1 MRKFL
6 LSTIALMMSVA
17 MMAVGAGNGTS
28 KANAIDFDWANG
40 HKPAL
45 SAGSWY
51 RVSLSPLKAQAND
64 PTLALYL
71 TNLTDETAA
80 VSVTVEASLL
90 GQSSSS
96 KFNYNIAGKDYQLWS
111 KKTFT
116 AAGRELSLKQMMDLG
131 LSEIYLQLTANKE
144 IALSAKVYETEDIVD
159 DACSK
164 AKDFDWTGVS
174 VPAGEQWYR
183 LNLAEV
189 KMANKQLKFVVA
201 NNGVSAANVAFDMS
215 LDCPAS
221 AVIEKDWVI
230 AAGAEQKDELGRVF
244 LDVLNEDYVFVK
256 LTTNQPLTLSVE
268 EEVVVV
274 DPDQFADFDCASA
287 PELVFDEEMNLTA
300 GKHVYKVRRAELIA
314 ERDFDTEFH
323 VTNNTDAAA
332 NLAVEV
338 AFACPVKSVVTQNL
352 VIDAHESIMKLVKG
366 DMLKAVNSEWVYI
379 RFVADQDLT
388 ATVGMRNVSPCVNA
402 LPFDWN
408 VGAALNA
415 GESQWYDV
423 DITSLKQNKQHV
435 RLSFTNHSD
444 AYALVNVEVALDC
457 NGTILP
463 MTLPIP
469 AGLTVSQTIDYQLL
483 ARSPLNR
490 IYVGVST
497 DSYIE
502 LAASTKDAI
511 AADQTPCLNAIAPE
525 HGVEYTHEANTTQWY
540 KISLDLLKSTTDYSS
555 IYLANKGNSRAHV
568 TVGMVTD
575 CQYTTGTTLTI
586 PVPAG
591 LEVGAL
597 APNVLGRLIQELTR
611 FERAYNKVDAKD
623 VYLEIHSDQ
632 PLAFGLDVVN
642 KATNPCLREDLITF
656 DWNKGAKVVKGEP
669 KWFDMDIDAVK
680 AAGKHV
686 KLTFTNHTDSI
697 VWAATVVS
705 AECPAKLTMPLLV
718 PVPAGMSVD
727 KVINYQLFAVADIH
741 NIYIGVMTDGALE
754 LKAESTDAT
763 ILPPADCLTAKTV
776 VSGEEYVQQAGT
788 QWYQFPMSLIDE
800 MGKAASI
807 SFKNMTSKHATLTA
821 GVTIGCDYAAA
832 TVAKVKVPRDIEFT
846 LNVPKL
852 LLSKVRG
859 LVDPAITSFYLQLTT
874 DQAIAF
880 SLNTQAAGVNAC
892 ASAVE
897 FDWTAWETDG
907 LKLKANEEQWYKV
920 NIAYPL
926 EKLKNGEDITL
937 ALSNPNLMP
946 VEVDLAVSPTCPVVL
961 SLEKSVTIP
970 AGTAV
975 SKTLSYDEVMKL
987 IAQYDKYDLA
997 DRDFGKLMEQINVYV
1012 LYNKLVQVLE
1022 DRGYDKYLPLDKIDP
1037 VVNKYGESA
1046 SLANLKEL
1054 VENYDKYLTVAE
1066 LKSRLEPYKE
1076 KVSIETLLGLID
1088 KYGDYIPYV
1097 DAQQLID
1104 NADVLIPYI
1113 GTATAIVDKCKQYI
1127 SKDDLKQLVERI
1139 KSYVPFE
1146 EMKKLAARLEKY
1158 LPEKNTF
1165 YVYVKASG
1173 DLEIN
1178 PGAPIEPDCSDEAIE
1193 LTVEACE
1200 SYEWHGVE
1208 YTTSGD
1214 YTYIENVANC
1224 EDAEWLDW
1232 KQPIKLSEFTAPW
1245 YKLDVS
1251 EIITNES
1258 DFSLTLVNDLG
1269 ATVQMP
1275 LELHYYCSEDGDGFI
1290 ASDSREIAEGTY
1302 TREIPYALFDE
1313 FIGPEYETIYL
1324 HNVNADCDR
1333 VEVLHLTIIKS
1344 ETTTM
1349 PIEYAT
1355 ICEGETYDWRGNT
1368 YSVSDTIV
1376 VEEALECGKAIH
1388 TLKLDVINGDTVM
1401 PTEYKTICEGETYT
1415 WRGTDYTVAD
1425 TIVVEEVR
1433 TCGTATYTLVLDVIN
1448 GNTTSST
1455 EATICEGE
1463 NYEWR
1468 GNLYNAAGTYTEDVV
1483 LECGTATY
1491 TLVLT
1496 VKDCSVTPQDPCEN
1510 AELVQWDDVIV
1521 VPANADKWY
1530 KVDYRTA
1537 LASGKDIE
1545 VTLKNGAD
1553 NNNVEV
1559 KFSTECF
1566 DPNEVVASAGIT
1578 VKAKVPASWTD
1589 QIYVWVWPTGGEGH
1603 EEIATKDG
1611 DWWTYTHQGADVNI
1625 LFKEGTGWKG
1635 LEYQTVD
1642 MSFTE
1647 NACVEIEPSV
1657 WGDKAT
1663 YIVVECDDNV
1673 AAAGITVKAKVP
1685 ANWTDQIYVW
1695 VWPTGGEGHEEIAT
1709 KDGDWWTYTHQGADV
1724 NILFK
1729 EGTGWKGLEYQTVD
1743 MSFTENACV
1752 EIEPSVWGDKATYTV
1767 VECDDNV
1774 AGGATYNT
1782 FATSFAPY
1790 ETQQH
1795 TLTQADM
1802 ARLGIVDYVYAHVT
1816 TTGEFTV
1823 TADTIDTPVVPEC
1836 EDTYYEFTYYFC
1848 GVKVS
1853 WDGVIYDQPGD
1864 YTHKYL
1870 RADGCYDVVTM
1881 HLIEDCTTPCTP
1893 VYTEFDAV
1901 FCGEYNWNGT
1911 IYTAP
1916 GDYEQ
1921 TLTAVTGCDSIVTMH
1936 LTEYCP
1942 VTPECENVYTEFST
1956 TFCGSFTWNGVV
1968 YTEAGDYVQTLS
1980 KTDGCD
1986 SIVTL
1991 HLEEDCQT
1999 PPVLPENPCL
2009 NAIPFDWTVGAFL
2022 AAGEAQW
2029 YEMDITSL
2037 IENKQHLML
2046 NFINHSDE
2054 NAWINVVVA
2063 LDCEGKMVPV
2073 MLPVLANMNVDQT
2086 IDYQILKRSP
2096 EKRIYVGVYTK
2107 EADIELKSA
2116 VRSAIATDQT
2126 PCLNAT
2132 EVQYNETYVHEPG
2145 TSWYKVSV
2153 DLLKNNSDAL
2163 GFYFANKG
2171 NKHAHVTVGMVADC
2185 YYTTGTTIT
2194 LPIPSGVDFNV
2205 LAPNL
2210 LKVLMQE
2217 VESFEEKLNDWD
2229 VQEIY
2234 VELTS
2239 DQTIEFALK
2248 AKDGN
2253 YDCESAIDFD
2263 WADWEANGIQLQA
2276 DQDVW
2281 YRMNMEYPIEKLLR
2295 EEEVVI
2301 AITNLDSVAVDV
2313 EMTVSPTC
2321 PVVVS
2326 VDKSFSV
2333 PARTA
2338 VKKTLSYAD
2347 AMQWLSR
2354 HDAYLPYDQ
2363 IQLFVD
2369 KYGDHLSVA
2378 ELKNMLNN
2386 YEKYISVEQLKQE
2399 LAKHKDYVS
2408 YETVEAAL
2416 AKYGKYIPYVDAE
2429 ALLKKY
2435 EDELLIAAGYA
2446 VVVLKECDPYITAEN
2461 FWQVVDYCKP
2471 YIPVEELKH
2480 LLEIVEKHLTDYTC
2494 YLRVKTTGDLYVG
2507 PKPLPI
2513 PCDDVLVEETVE
2525 ACGQYEWK
2533 GVLYT
2538 VSGDYT
2544 FTQPL
2549 ADPANAEFLDW
2560 KQPIKLS
2567 EFTAPWYK
2575 VDVTEV
2581 IATHSDFTLL
2591 IENDLN
2597 ETQEVTLALHDAMAE
2612 FLLSGSWKVA
2622 TGVHPKTVTF
2632 EEFEQIVDPEHKV
2645 LYLHNVNYDCERT
2658 EVLHLTIKNC
2668 DETITAAVCD
2678 GTVYV
2683 DPITNVEHLISSLV
2697 PSTLTWTET
2706 VLTANKE
2713 KTTYTYVI
2721 TPIVAPAALTAEVLA
2736 TIPGATPVLT
2746 PGLMP
2751 NVAGTAEAI
2760 KAYYES
2766 IDTESVSDVVSV
2778 YWETVAVACGA
2789 TSHTMTLVVEDDCD
2803 NIVKAEIT
2811 LEVAAVEPVEE
2822 TVTACDSYEWNGE
2835 TYTVSGDYEYT
2846 TTNANGCDS
2855 VVILHLTINK
2865 SEVVEET
2872 VTACD
2877 SYEWNGQTYT
2887 ESGDYTF
2894 NTVAANGC
2902 DRTEILHLTI
2912 NTTKYEEVTVVACD
2926 SYEWNGQTYTES
2938 GDYTFNT
2945 VAANGCDRTEILH
2958 LTINTTKYEE
2968 VTVVACDSYEW
2979 NGETYTESVDK
2990 TFTTVATNGCD
3001 SVVTLHLTIT
3011 KSEVVEETVTACDSY
3026 TWNGETY
3033 TESGDYVFN
3042 TTTADGCERVETL
3055 HLTINKSATA
3065 EETVVTCDSYEWNGE
3080 TYTESG
3086 DYVFN
3091 TTTTAGCDSVV
3102 TLHLTILPEA
3112 VTETEDLVICESEF
3126 PYLWRNQVLNAPGT
3140 YEVVEQYE
3148 ATSCDSV
3155 IHVLNLQVYALTL
3168 PTSVSTPIAVCGHTV
3183 DVSKATTEIEA
3194 HIAANL
3200 YAQNVTI
3207 VWEVQNAGGAWLPV
3221 ADVVLNGTDEAVTV
3235 RYTINSDCGS
3245 TEPVVF
3251 DNVPVEM
3258 PNPSNDV
3265 DMDNISAISKYGNRI
3280 ILLNL
3285 NAIQAAH
3292 GWIPEPEDVMWY
3304 RVVNGLDVY
3313 GEPGDDEFTG
3323 KTGHYFNYD
3332 DATSMTGQYYALIV
3346 HNNLTNPNECEM
3358 YMRTEVITCSASGIA
3373 PRLMPN
3379 VARPNELLT
3388 LTNLNSADVTEIRVY
3403 SASGELL
3410 ETYVADQVP
3419 EFIFN
3424 AAHTSG
3430 FYMVDVQTQD
3440 NKVTLRYI
3448 VK

>member
-1 MRKFL
+1 M
-6 LSTIALMMSVA
+6 
-17 MMAVGAGNGTS
+17 
-28 KANAIDFDWANG
+28 
-40 HKPAL
+40 
-45 SAGSWY
+45 
-51 RVSLSPLKAQAND
+51 
-64 PTLALYL
+64 
-71 TNLTDETAA
+71 
-80 VSVTVEASLL
+80 
-90 GQSSSS
+90 
-96 KFNYNIAGKDYQLWS
+96 
-111 KKTFT
+111 
-116 AAGRELSLKQMMDLG
+116 
-131 LSEIYLQLTANKE
+131 
-144 IALSAKVYETEDIVD
+144 
-159 DACSK
+159 
-164 AKDFDWTGVS
+164 
-174 VPAGEQWYR
+174 
-183 LNLAEV
+183 
-189 KMANKQLKFVVA
+189 
-201 NNGVSAANVAFDMS
+201 
-215 LDCPAS
+215 
-221 AVIEKDWVI
+221 
-230 AAGAEQKDELGRVF
+230 
-244 LDVLNEDYVFVK
+244 
-256 LTTNQPLTLSVE
+256 
-268 EEVVVV
+268 
-274 DPDQFADFDCASA
+274 
-287 PELVFDEEMNLTA
+287 
-300 GKHVYKVRRAELIA
+300 
-314 ERDFDTEFH
+314 
-323 VTNNTDAAA
+323 
-332 NLAVEV
+332 
-338 AFACPVKSVVTQNL
+338 
-352 VIDAHESIMKLVKG
+352 
-366 DMLKAVNSEWVYI
+366 
-379 RFVADQDLT
+379 
-388 ATVGMRNVSPCVNA
+388 
-402 LPFDWN
+402 
-408 VGAALNA
+408 
-415 GESQWYDV
+415 
-423 DITSLKQNKQHV
+423 
-435 RLSFTNHSD
+435 
-444 AYALVNVEVALDC
+444 
-457 NGTILP
+457 
-463 MTLPIP
+463 
-469 AGLTVSQTIDYQLL
+469 
-483 ARSPLNR
+483 
-490 IYVGVST
+490 
-497 DSYIE
+497 
-502 LAASTKDAI
+502 
-511 AADQTPCLNAIAPE
+511 
-525 HGVEYTHEANTTQWY
+525 
-540 KISLDLLKSTTDYSS
+540 
-555 IYLANKGNSRAHV
+555 
-568 TVGMVTD
+568 
-575 CQYTTGTTLTI
+575 
-586 PVPAG
+586 
-591 LEVGAL
+591 
-597 APNVLGRLIQELTR
+597 
-611 FERAYNKVDAKD
+611 
-623 VYLEIHSDQ
+623 
-632 PLAFGLDVVN
+632 
-642 KATNPCLREDLITF
+642 
-656 DWNKGAKVVKGEP
+656 
-669 KWFDMDIDAVK
+669 
-680 AAGKHV
+680 
-686 KLTFTNHTDSI
+686 
-697 VWAATVVS
+697 
-705 AECPAKLTMPLLV
+705 
-718 PVPAGMSVD
+718 
-727 KVINYQLFAVADIH
+727 
-741 NIYIGVMTDGALE
+741 
-754 LKAESTDAT
+754 
-763 ILPPADCLTAKTV
+763 
-776 VSGEEYVQQAGT
+776 
-788 QWYQFPMSLIDE
+788 
-800 MGKAASI
+800 
-807 SFKNMTSKHATLTA
+807 
-821 GVTIGCDYAAA
+821 
-832 TVAKVKVPRDIEFT
+832 
-846 LNVPKL
+846 
-852 LLSKVRG
+852 
-859 LVDPAITSFYLQLTT
+859 
-874 DQAIAF
+874 
-880 SLNTQAAGVNAC
+880 
-892 ASAVE
+892 
-897 FDWTAWETDG
+897 
-907 LKLKANEEQWYKV
+907 
-920 NIAYPL
+920 
-926 EKLKNGEDITL
+926 
-937 ALSNPNLMP
+937 
-946 VEVDLAVSPTCPVVL
+946 
-961 SLEKSVTIP
+961 
-970 AGTAV
+970 
-975 SKTLSYDEVMKL
+975 
-987 IAQYDKYDLA
+987 
-997 DRDFGKLMEQINVYV
+997 
-1012 LYNKLVQVLE
+1012 
-1022 DRGYDKYLPLDKIDP
+1022 
-1037 VVNKYGESA
+1037 
-1046 SLANLKEL
+1046 
-1054 VENYDKYLTVAE
+1054 
-1066 LKSRLEPYKE
+1066 
-1076 KVSIETLLGLID
+1076 
-1088 KYGDYIPYV
+1088 
-1097 DAQQLID
+1097 
-1104 NADVLIPYI
+1104 
-1113 GTATAIVDKCKQYI
+1113 
-1127 SKDDLKQLVERI
+1127 
-1139 KSYVPFE
+1139 
-1146 EMKKLAARLEKY
+1146 
-1158 LPEKNTF
+1158 
-1165 YVYVKASG
+1165 
-1173 DLEIN
+1173 
-1178 PGAPIEPDCSDEAIE
+1178 
-1193 LTVEACE
+1193 
-1200 SYEWHGVE
+1200 
-1208 YTTSGD
+1208 
-1214 YTYIENVANC
+1214 
-1224 EDAEWLDW
+1224 
-1232 KQPIKLSEFTAPW
+1232 
-1245 YKLDVS
+1245 
-1251 EIITNES
+1251 
-1258 DFSLTLVNDLG
+1258 
-1269 ATVQMP
+1269 
-1275 LELHYYCSEDGDGFI
+1275 
-1290 ASDSREIAEGTY
+1290 
-1302 TREIPYALFDE
+1302 
-1313 FIGPEYETIYL
+1313 
-1324 HNVNADCDR
+1324 
-1333 VEVLHLTIIKS
+1333 
-1344 ETTTM
+1344 
-1349 PIEYAT
+1349 
-1355 ICEGETYDWRGNT
+1355 
-1368 YSVSDTIV
+1368 
-1376 VEEALECGKAIH
+1376 
-1388 TLKLDVINGDTVM
+1388 
-1401 PTEYKTICEGETYT
+1401 
-1415 WRGTDYTVAD
+1415 
-1425 TIVVEEVR
+1425 
-1433 TCGTATYTLVLDVIN
+1433 
-1448 GNTTSST
+1448 
-1455 EATICEGE
+1455 
-1463 NYEWR
+1463 
-1468 GNLYNAAGTYTEDVV
+1468 
-1483 LECGTATY
+1483 
-1491 TLVLT
+1491 
-1496 VKDCSVTPQDPCEN
+1496 
-1510 AELVQWDDVIV
+1510 
-1521 VPANADKWY
+1521 
-1530 KVDYRTA
+1530 
-1537 LASGKDIE
+1537 
-1545 VTLKNGAD
+1545 
-1553 NNNVEV
+1553 
-1559 KFSTECF
+1559 
-1566 DPNEVVASAGIT
+1566 
-1578 VKAKVPASWTD
+1578 
-1589 QIYVWVWPTGGEGH
+1589 
-1603 EEIATKDG
+1603 
-1611 DWWTYTHQGADVNI
+1611 
-1625 LFKEGTGWKG
+1625 
-1635 LEYQTVD
+1635 
-1642 MSFTE
+1642 
-1647 NACVEIEPSV
+1647 
-1657 WGDKAT
+1657 
-1663 YIVVECDDNV
+1663 
-1673 AAAGITVKAKVP
+1673 
-1685 ANWTDQIYVW
+1685 
-1695 VWPTGGEGHEEIAT
+1695 
-1709 KDGDWWTYTHQGADV
+1709 
-1724 NILFK
+1724 
-1729 EGTGWKGLEYQTVD
+1729 
-1743 MSFTENACV
+1743 
-1752 EIEPSVWGDKATYTV
+1752 
-1767 VECDDNV
+1767 
-1774 AGGATYNT
+1774 
-1782 FATSFAPY
+1782 
-1790 ETQQH
+1790 
-1795 TLTQADM
+1795 
-1802 ARLGIVDYVYAHVT
+1802 
-1816 TTGEFTV
+1816 
-1823 TADTIDTPVVPEC
+1823 
-1836 EDTYYEFTYYFC
+1836 
-1848 GVKVS
+1848 
-1853 WDGVIYDQPGD
+1853 
-1864 YTHKYL
+1864 
-1870 RADGCYDVVTM
+1870 
-1881 HLIEDCTTPCTP
+1881 
-1893 VYTEFDAV
+1893 
-1901 FCGEYNWNGT
+1901 
-1911 IYTAP
+1911 
-1916 GDYEQ
+1916 
-1921 TLTAVTGCDSIVTMH
+1921 
-1936 LTEYCP
+1936 
-1942 VTPECENVYTEFST
+1942 
-1956 TFCGSFTWNGVV
+1956 V

-1991 HLEEDCQT
+1991 HLTEDCVT
-1999 PPVLPENPCL
+1999 PPTPEIPGNPCL
-2009 NAIPFDWTVGAFL
+2009 DAIPFDWTVGAFL

-2046 NFINHSDE
+2046 TFINHSDE
-2054 NAWINVVVA
+2054 NAWINVAVA
-2063 LDCEGKMVPV
+2063 LDCEGKIVPM

-2326 VDKSFSV
+2326 VDKAFSV

-2347 AMQWLSR
+2347 AMQWLAR
-2354 HDAYLPYDQ
+2354 HDEYLPYEQ
-2363 IQLFVD
+2363 IKLFVD

-2378 ELKNMLNN
+2378 ELKDMLKN

-2435 EDELLIAAGYA
+2435 EDELVIAAGYA
-2446 VVVLKECDPYITAEN
+2446 VVVLKECDPYITTEN

-2567 EFTAPWYK
+2567 EFTEPWYK

-2668 DETITAAVCD
+2668 DETITDAVCD

-2751 NVAGTAEAI
+2751 NVAGTVEAI

-2766 IDTESVSDVVSV
+2766 IDTESISDVVTVS
-2778 YWETVAVACGA
+2778 WETAAVACGA

-2912 NTTKYEEVTVVACD
+2912 NKSEVVEETVTACD

-2979 NGETYTESVDK
+2979 NGQTYTESDDY
-2990 TFTTVATNGCD
+2990 TFNTVAANGCD

-3140 YEVVEQYE
+3140 YEAVEQYE

>member
-201 NNGVSAANVAFDMS
+201 NNGVGAANVAFDMS

-880 SLNTQAAGVNAC
+880 TLNTQATGVNAC

-920 NIAYPL
+920 NITYPL

-1510 AELVQWDDVIV
+1510 AELVQWDDVFV

-1578 VKAKVPASWTD
+1578 VKAKVPAS
-1589 QIYVWVWPTGGEGH
+1589 
-1603 EEIATKDG
+1603 
-1611 DWWTYTHQGADVNI
+1611 
-1625 LFKEGTGWKG
+1625 
-1635 LEYQTVD
+1635 
-1642 MSFTE
+1642 
-1647 NACVEIEPSV
+1647 
-1657 WGDKAT
+1657 
-1663 YIVVECDDNV
+1663 
-1673 AAAGITVKAKVP
+1673 
-1685 ANWTDQIYVW
+1685 WTDQIYVW

-1921 TLTAVTGCDSIVTMH
+1921 TLTAVSGCDSIVTMH

-1991 HLEEDCQT
+1991 HLTEDCVT
-1999 PPVLPENPCL
+1999 PPTPEIPGNPCL
-2009 NAIPFDWTVGAFL
+2009 DAIPFDWTTGAFL
-2022 AAGEAQW
+2022 GAGEAQW

-2046 NFINHSDE
+2046 TFINHSDE
-2054 NAWINVVVA
+2054 NAWINVAVA
-2063 LDCEGKMVPV
+2063 LDCEGKIVPM

-2096 EKRIYVGVYTK
+2096 LKRIYVGVYTK

-2194 LPIPSGVDFNV
+2194 LPIPTGLDFNV

-2347 AMQWLSR
+2347 AMQWLAR
-2354 HDAYLPYDQ
+2354 HDEYLPYEQ
-2363 IQLFVD
+2363 IKLFVD

-2378 ELKNMLNN
+2378 ELKDMLKN

-2435 EDELLIAAGYA
+2435 EDELVIAAGYA

-2658 EVLHLTIKNC
+2658 EVLHLIIKNC

-2678 GTVYV
+2678 GTIYV

-2751 NVAGTAEAI
+2751 NVAGTVEAI

-2766 IDTESVSDVVSV
+2766 IDTESISDVVTVS
-2778 YWETVAVACGA
+2778 WETAAVACGA

-2894 NTVAANGC
+2894 NTVAA
-2902 DRTEILHLTI
+2902 
-2912 NTTKYEEVTVVACD
+2912 
-2926 SYEWNGQTYTES
+2926 
-2938 GDYTFNT
+2938 
-2945 VAANGCDRTEILH
+2945 
-2958 LTINTTKYEE
+2958 
-2968 VTVVACDSYEW
+2968 
-2979 NGETYTESVDK
+2979 
-2990 TFTTVATNGCD
+2990 NGCD

-3140 YEVVEQYE
+3140 YEAVEQYE

>member
-164 AKDFDWTGVS
+164 AKDFDWAGVS

-1146 EMKKLAARLEKY
+1146 EMKKLTARLEKY

-1208 YTTSGD
+1208 YTASGD

-1355 ICEGETYDWRGNT
+1355 ICEGATYDWRGNT

-1376 VEEALECGKAIH
+1376 VEEA
-1388 TLKLDVINGDTVM
+1388 
-1401 PTEYKTICEGETYT
+1401 
-1415 WRGTDYTVAD
+1415 
-1425 TIVVEEVR
+1425 
-1433 TCGTATYTLVLDVIN
+1433 
-1448 GNTTSST
+1448 
-1455 EATICEGE
+1455 
-1463 NYEWR
+1463 
-1468 GNLYNAAGTYTEDVV
+1468 

-1663 YIVVECDDNV
+1663 Y
-1673 AAAGITVKAKVP
+1673 
-1685 ANWTDQIYVW
+1685 
-1695 VWPTGGEGHEEIAT
+1695 
-1709 KDGDWWTYTHQGADV
+1709 
-1724 NILFK
+1724 
-1729 EGTGWKGLEYQTVD
+1729 
-1743 MSFTENACV
+1743 
-1752 EIEPSVWGDKATYTV
+1752 TV

-1802 ARLGIVDYVYAHVT
+1802 AQLGIVDYVYAHVT

-2171 NKHAHVTVGMVADC
+2171 NKHALVTVGMVADC

-2313 EMTVSPTC
+2313 EMIVSPTC

-2326 VDKSFSV
+2326 VDKAFSV

-2766 IDTESVSDVVSV
+2766 IDTESISDVVTVS
-2778 YWETVAVACGA
+2778 WETAAVACGA

-2872 VTACD
+2872 VT
-2877 SYEWNGQTYT
+2877 
-2887 ESGDYTF
+2887 
-2894 NTVAANGC
+2894 
-2902 DRTEILHLTI
+2902 
-2912 NTTKYEEVTVVACD
+2912 ACD

-3140 YEVVEQYE
+3140 YEAVEQYE

-3207 VWEVQNAGGAWLPV
+3207 VWEVWEVQNAGGAWLPV